1 MIEKVINRKNMLKAL
16 RQVASNQGSAGT
28 DGMTVKELSSH
39 LKENRDKIV
48 TDICNGRYLPQSIL
62 GIEIPKA
69 NGKVRLLGIPTVTD
83 RLLEQAVS
91 QIISTK
97 FEREFKEFSYGFR
110 PDRNAQQA
118 VQQSQKYINEGYQHI
133 VDIDLKNFF

>member
-16 RQVASNQGSAGT
+16 RQVVSNQGSAGT
-28 DGMTVKELSSH
+28 DGMTVKELSKH

-48 TDICNGRYLPQSIL
+48 TAILNGRYLPKPIL

-69 NGKVRLLGIPTVTD
+69 NGKTRLLGIPTVTD
-83 RLLEQAVS
+83 RLLQQAVS
-91 QIISTK
+91 QIISFK

-110 PDRNAQQA
+110 SRPQCTTGSTAIPE
-118 VQQSQKYINEGYQHI
+118 VYQ
-133 VDIDLKNFF
+133 